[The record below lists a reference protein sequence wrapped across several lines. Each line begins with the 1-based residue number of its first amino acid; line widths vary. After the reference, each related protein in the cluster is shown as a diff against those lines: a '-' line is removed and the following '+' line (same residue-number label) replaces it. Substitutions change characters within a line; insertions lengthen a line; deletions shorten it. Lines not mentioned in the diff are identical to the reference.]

1 MKNFDFKIIKKS
13 KDGKFLRLGQIKTPN
28 GVIHT
33 PNFVPV
39 ATRAALR
46 GMLFPEAKKS
56 GLEIAILNTYHLWIS
71 GAYKIIHKFG
81 GLHNFINFKIPLM
94 TDSGGFQVFSLGFSR
109 EHGVGKIADIFPQEN
124 KNQNLKVEF
133 LRSQKQE
140 KNLVKITDRGVYFKE
155 ERSGDRLFLTPEKS
169 MKIQKMLGADF
180 IFAFDECTSPLNDYE
195 YTKKALK
202 RTHKWAIRSLKAFG
216 NPKNQAMF
224 GIIQGGAYKDLR
236 KESVE
241 FISSLPFFGF
251 GIGGSLGKS
260 KEEMKEVL
268 SWVIPDLV
276 ENKPRHLL
284 GIGEIDDIFFAVEWG
299 IDLMDCVVPTRWARH
314 GTALTFSGRLN
325 LENRKNLNDKSPI
338 DSRCNCFVCK
348 NYSRAYIS
356 HLVRSKEINGI
367 ILLTHHN
374 LTWMFNLMKMIRQSI
389 KTNSFLELKKKILKN
404 Y

>member
-1 MKNFDFKIIKKS
+1 MQNFSFKIIKKS
-13 KDGKFLRLGQIKTPN
+13 KESKFLRLGQIKTPN
-28 GVIHT
+28 GLIHT

-46 GMLFPEAKKS
+46 GILFPEAKKS
-56 GLEIAILNTYHLWIS
+56 GLEIAILNTYHLWVS
-71 GAYKIIHKFG
+71 GAYKIIYKFG
-81 GLHNFINFKIPLM
+81 GLHRFINFKIPLM

-109 EHGVGKIADIFPQEN
+109 EHGVGKIGDIFPNE
-124 KNQNLKVEF
+124 KVYDF
-133 LRSQKQE
+133 KKHKTNPQ
-140 KNLVKITDRGVYFKE
+140 KNLVKINDKGVYFKE
-155 ERSGDRLFLTPEKS
+155 EKSGKKLFLTPEKS
-169 MKIQKMLGADF
+169 IKIQKMLGADF

-195 YTKKALK
+195 YTKKALE

-216 NPKNQAMF
+216 KPKNQAIF
-224 GIIQGGAYKDLR
+224 GIIQGGAYEDLR

-260 KEEMKEVL
+260 KQEMKEVL
-268 SWVIPDLV
+268 SWVIPDLI

-284 GIGEIDDIFFAVEWG
+284 GIGEIDDIFSAVEWG

-325 LENRKNLNDKSPI
+325 LESRKSFNDKSPI
-338 DSRCNCFVCK
+338 DSKCSCFVCK

-356 HLVRSKEINGI
+356 HLIRSKEINGI

-374 LTWMFNLMKMIRQSI
+374 LTWMLNLMKTIRKSI
-389 KTNSFLELKKKILKN
+389 KTNSFIELKKKIIRN

>member
-1 MKNFDFKIIKKS
+1 MKNFEFKIIKKS
-13 KDGKFLRLGQIKTPN
+13 KESKFLRLGQIKTPN
-28 GVIHT
+28 GIIHI

-46 GMLFPEAKKS
+46 GMLFAEAKKS
-56 GLEIAILNTYHLWIS
+56 GLEIAILNTYHLWVS

-81 GLHNFINFKIPLM
+81 GLHRFINFKIPLM

-109 EHGVGKIADIFPQEN
+109 EHGVGKIADIFPEE
-124 KNQNLKVEF
+124 KSRDV
-133 LRSQKQE
+133 RRPDYSG

-155 ERSGDRLFLTPEKS
+155 ERSGKKLFLTPEKS
-169 MKIQKMLGADF
+169 IKIQKMLGADF

-195 YTKKALK
+195 YTKKALE

-216 NPKNQAMF
+216 KPKNQAIF

-236 KESVE
+236 KESVK

-284 GIGEIDDIFFAVEWG
+284 GIGEIDDIFSAVELG
-299 IDLMDCVVPTRWARH
+299 IDLMDCVMPTRWARH
-314 GTALTFSGRLN
+314 GTALTFQGRLN
-325 LENRKNLNDKSPI
+325 LENRKNLSDKSSI
-338 DSRCNCFVCK
+338 DAKCQCFVCK

-374 LTWMFNLMKMIRQSI
+374 LTWMFNLMKMIRKSI
-389 KTNSFLELKKKILKN
+389 KNNSFMELKKKVIRTL
-404 Y
+404 